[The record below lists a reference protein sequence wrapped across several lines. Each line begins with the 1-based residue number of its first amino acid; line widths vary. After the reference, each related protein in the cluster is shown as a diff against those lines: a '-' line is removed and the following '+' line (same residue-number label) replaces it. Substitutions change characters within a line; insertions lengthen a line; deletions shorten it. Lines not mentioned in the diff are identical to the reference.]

1 MENNKMNKDD
11 LIGHIVYYFSL
22 ITGLNID
29 NLEESDFEALT
40 ENLDKLHYIELQ
52 NLYETLKPLCKAHYL

>member
-1 MENNKMNKDD
+1 MFTIQDAVRVANELGIVFDKFSIKD
-11 LIGHIVYYFSL
+11 L

-40 ENLDKLHYIELQ
+40 ENLDKLHYLFS
-52 NLYETLKPLCKAHYL
+52 